1 MNWFY
6 AKDGQ
11 QLGPVAF
18 SEIERLH
25 AEGQLTDDSLV
36 WQQGSP
42 NWIKFSEARATA
54 AAPVPAAP
62 AVSPEPTISP
72 AATPATAS
80 AAPAKP
86 LADYGDFI
94 VWGYVGMLVPCV
106 NFIVY
111 VVLVVLNMLEYF
123 ERRKEVQ
130 EGRLPE
136 SDYSKMNP
144 VLFVLGLI
152 CCSGLLY
159 PLYMYYRNKSGY
171 FKPQPKAVPVTIAI
185 VILSIIINVIIQLVS
200 MSVNG
205 AAIHHDM
212 Q

>member
-11 QLGPVAF
+11 QLGPVPF
-18 SEIERLH
+18 TEIERLYS
-25 AEGQLTDDSLV
+25 EGQLTDDSLV

-42 NWIKFSEARATA
+42 NWIKLSAARSSA
-54 AAPVPAAP
+54 AAPAPEASAPAAVPAP
-62 AVSPEPTISP
+62 AILP
-72 AATPATAS
+72 AEAS

-86 LADYGDFI
+86 LADYGDII
-94 VWGYVGMLVPCV
+94 VWGYIGMLVPCV

-123 ERRKEVQ
+123 ERRKEVK

-136 SDYSKMNP
+136 TDYSKMNP
-144 VLFVLGLI
+144 VLFVLGLV
-152 CCSGLLY
+152 CCSGILY
-159 PLYMYYRNKSGY
+159 PLYMYYRNNSGY
-171 FKPQPKAVPVTIAI
+171 FKPQPKAVPLTII
-185 VILSIIINVIIQLVS
+185 VVILAIIINVAIQVIS

-205 AAIHHDM
+205 AAAMHNSSY
-212 Q
+212 

>member
-42 NWIKFSEARATA
+42 NWIKFSEARA
-54 AAPVPAAP
+54 PAP
-62 AVSPEPTISP
+62 AVSP
-72 AATPATAS
+72 AASTPVESST
-80 AAPAKP
+80 PAKP
-86 LADYGDFI
+86 LADYGDFL
-94 VWGYVGMLVPCV
+94 VWGYIGMILPCV

-111 VVLVVLNMLEYF
+111 VVIVVLNMLEYF

-152 CCSGLLY
+152 CCSGFLY

-171 FKPQPKAVPVTIAI
+171 FKPQPKAVPVTIAVII
-185 VILSIIINVIIQLVS
+185 VSIIVYVGLQLFSAALNAATMHQGIQ
-200 MSVNG
+200 
-205 AAIHHDM
+205 
-212 Q
+212 

>member
-11 QLGPVAF
+11 QLGPVPF
-18 SEIERLH
+18 TEIERLYT
-25 AEGQLTDDSLV
+25 EGQLTDDSLV

-42 NWIKFSEARATA
+42 NWIKLSAARAGS
-54 AAPVPAAP
+54 AAP
-62 AVSPEPTISP
+62 APEASAPVAAP
-72 AATPATAS
+72 AAAILPTETS

-94 VWGYVGMLVPCV
+94 VWGYIGMLVPCV

-123 ERRKEVQ
+123 ERRKEVK

-144 VLFVLGLI
+144 VLFVLGLV

-171 FKPQPKAVPVTIAI
+171 FKPQPKAVPLTII
-185 VILSIIINVIIQLVS
+185 VVILAIIINVAIQLIS

-205 AAIHHDM
+205 AAAMHNSTY
-212 Q
+212 